1 MTVLAIP
8 AQSLRENL
16 KSWKTLISKEIPI
29 VSSLKGIEVSTQK
42 RMTEVIVDVL
52 EMPENKLAIITGPN
66 LAREVV
72 LRRPTG
78 AVAAS
83 TSQELADLTA
93 QTFSAPY
100 FRVYTSNDVIGCELA
115 GAAKNVIALAVGMSI
130 GMGFGENTQAL
141 VITRGLNELTR
152 LGMARG
158 ALPLTFVGLA
168 GVGDLLATCGSP
180 LSRNRS
186 FGESLGRTGSMDK
199 ARAEAQ
205 STVEGVATASAVVD
219 LLEMP
224 ENKLAIITGPNLARE
239 VVLRQP
245 TGAVAASTSQEL
257 ADLTAQTFS
266 APYFRV
272 YTSNDVIGC
281 ELAGAAKNVI
291 ALAVGMS
298 IGMGFGEN
306 TQALV
311 ITRGLNELT
320 RLGMARGALP
330 LTFVGLAGVG
340 DLLATC
346 GSPLSRNRSFGES
359 LGRTGSMDKARAE
372 AQSTVEGVA
381 TASAVVDLAH
391 LVGVEAPIM
400 EAVKDVV
407 SNTISPQQ
415 AIVGLMKIHTGVE
428 IDYA

>member
-1 MTVLAIP
+1 M
-8 AQSLRENL
+8 
-16 KSWKTLISKEIPI
+16 
-29 VSSLKGIEVSTQK
+29 
-42 RMTEVIVDVL
+42 
-52 EMPENKLAIITGPN
+52 
-66 LAREVV
+66 
-72 LRRPTG
+72 
-78 AVAAS
+78 
-83 TSQELADLTA
+83 
-93 QTFSAPY
+93 
-100 FRVYTSNDVIGCELA
+100 
-115 GAAKNVIALAVGMSI
+115 
-130 GMGFGENTQAL
+130 
-141 VITRGLNELTR
+141 
-152 LGMARG
+152 
-158 ALPLTFVGLA
+158 
-168 GVGDLLATCGSP
+168 
-180 LSRNRS
+180 
-186 FGESLGRTGSMDK
+186 
-199 ARAEAQ
+199 
-205 STVEGVATASAVVD
+205 
-219 LLEMP
+219 
-224 ENKLAIITGPNLARE
+224 
-239 VVLRQP
+239 
-245 TGAVAASTSQEL
+245 
-257 ADLTAQTFS
+257 
-266 APYFRV
+266 
-272 YTSNDVIGC
+272 IGC